1 MLDSSEN
8 MPSNDL
14 EKIAEKMKKI
24 DQEIQEEKLQTWDYK
39 ILAFLKEK
47 ALQSNID
54 RVSMDKTGKTL
65 TYYFG
70 DKKVTLKMQL
80 FNIRVGESGASGYM
94 TMSTQDYDDN
104 PWFQEAYAAH
114 PIKLKL
120 L

>member
-8 MPSNDL
+8 ISSNYR
-14 EKIAEKMKKI
+14 EKIAAKMAKT
-24 DQEIQEEKLQTWDYK
+24 DQEIQEKKSQTWDYK

-47 ALQSNID
+47 ASRSNVD

-70 DKKVTLKMQL
+70 DKKVTLIMQL
-80 FNIRVGESGASGYM
+80 FNIRVGESGVSGCM
-94 TMSTQDYDDN
+94 TMSTQDYENN
-104 PWFQEAYAAH
+104 PWFQEAYAAY
-114 PIKLKL
+114 PIELKL